1 MAIRIVILDD
11 HPLIVAAVRDVLE
24 QAGDFSVVGMS
35 SDASEILPL
44 VGRTL
49 PDVVLLDMRMSGLD
63 GIACIERI
71 RSRHPHVK
79 IVVLSAYSSPEHIQ
93 AALARGADGYIVKT
107 IGDLDLPAAIR
118 AAVEGTA
125 FFAVSAPM
133 PSEFARRA
141 GLTERELTIV
151 KAVARGLPNQGIA
164 KELWVTEQTVKFHLT
179 NIYRKLGVANRTEA
193 TRWALAHG
201 FVDAPAADAL

>member
-1 MAIRIVILDD
+1 MAIRIVIVDD

-24 QAGDFSVVGMS
+24 QAGDFEVVGTCCE
-35 SDASEILPL
+35 AAEIVPL
-44 VGRTL
+44 LTRTS

-63 GIACIERI
+63 GIALIERV
-71 RSRHPHVK
+71 RVRHPQVK
-79 IVVLSAYSSPEHIQ
+79 VVVLSAYASPEHVQ
-93 AALARGADGYIVKT
+93 AALARGADGYILKT
-107 IGDLDLPAAIR
+107 IGDADLAAAIR

-125 FFAVSAPM
+125 FFAVSAPG
-133 PSEFARRA
+133 PGEFARAA

-201 FVDAPAADAL
+201 FADAPTADTI

>member
-1 MAIRIVILDD
+1 MAIRIVIVDD
-11 HPLIVAAVRDVLE
+11 HPLIVASVRDVLE
-24 QAGDFSVVGMS
+24 QAGDFDVVGTCH
-35 SDASEILPL
+35 DAAEILPL
-44 VGRTL
+44 VARTT
-49 PDVVLLDMRMSGLD
+49 PDVLLLDMRMSGLD
-63 GIACIERI
+63 GITCIERV
-71 RSRHPHVK
+71 RARHPQIK
-79 IVVLSAYSSPEHIQ
+79 IVVLSAYSSPEQVQ

-107 IGDLDLPAAIR
+107 IGETDLAAAIR

-133 PSEFARRA
+133 PSEFARAA

-201 FVDAPAADAL
+201 YADSPVDAR